1 MKAFIT
7 LPRNSNFANFFT
19 GQNISIANSLG
30 DMRWNDQARQLTPA
44 EIADSIGDSDAYVT
58 GWGSA
63 PLDKTILDAAPELR
77 LMVHLCGSVSPY
89 VTDAVWERGI
99 RVICGNDFFAES
111 VAEGTIG
118 YILSALRDIPK
129 YSSELSWQG
138 LWKSGHVYTRS
149 LIGKCVGIVSYGA
162 IARHLVRMLQPFRV
176 KIKVYDIAPLPQED
190 VEKYGIEAA
199 SLEEVFSESDIV
211 TVHTP
216 LYEKTYH
223 MISAPL
229 LSLIRNDALLVNT
242 SRGAIFDQAELENEL
257 MLGRFRAVLDVYEK
271 EPLPLDSPL
280 RACENVLLMPHMAG
294 PTTDLLQE
302 ITRELLLESAAYLD
316 RGLPLRHDVSRERAS
331 IMTVDPKTLMKGKGK

>member
-7 LPRNSNFANFFT
+7 LPHNGNFANFFT
-19 GQNISIANSLG
+19 EQNIFLANSLG
-30 DMRWNDQARQLTPA
+30 KIRWNNEIRQLTPA
-44 EIADSIGDSDAYVT
+44 EIADSIGDSDTYVT
-58 GWGSA
+58 GWSSP

-89 VTDAVWERGI
+89 VTDALWERGI

-129 YSSELSWQG
+129 YSTQLKQKG
-138 LWKSGHVYTRS
+138 LWKNGCVYTRS
-149 LIGKCVGIVSYGA
+149 LIGKSVGIVSYGA

-190 VEKYGIEAA
+190 VEKYGLEAA
-199 SLEEVFSESDIV
+199 SLEEIFSDSDIV

-223 MISAPL
+223 MIGAPL
-229 LSLIRNDALLVNT
+229 LSVIRDDALLVNT
-242 SRGAIFDQAELENEL
+242 SRGAIFDQAALERELA
-257 MLGRFRAVLDVYEK
+257 LGRFRAVLDVYEK

-280 RACENVLLMPHMAG
+280 RNCENALLMPHMAG
-294 PTTDLLQE
+294 PTTDLLEE

-316 RGLPLRHDVSRERAS
+316 RGEPLRHEVSRDRAVM
-331 IMTVDPKTLMKGKGK
+331 MTVDPKTLIKNKEK